1 MQSSGFGVA
10 AEDLPTQGIP
20 SRFHRAGAGQ
30 RYVESRSDWDE
41 LGNGSAK

>member
-10 AEDLPTQGIP
+10 TENSPTQGDSIKIP
-20 SRFHRAGAGQ
+20 SAGAGQ